1 MVDVGVVHSLICE
14 LVRWAR
20 AMSRVGAGTCSDP
33 PRPVPCCWAKKMG
46 AVVVLKVQA
55 ALTPA
60 RNKGR

>member
-20 AMSRVGAGTCSDP
+20 AMSRVGAGTCSDL

-46 AVVVLKVQA
+46 AVVVLKV
-55 ALTPA
+55 
-60 RNKGR
+60 